1 MQGIT
6 GEKGNIHKTLLEL
19 FTQAHFFFKSYYITA
34 LYNSLQAPSVEHI
47 TGLSWATQVLRYTT
61 FNIN

>member
-47 TGLSWATQVLRYTT
+47 TGLS
-61 FNIN
+61 